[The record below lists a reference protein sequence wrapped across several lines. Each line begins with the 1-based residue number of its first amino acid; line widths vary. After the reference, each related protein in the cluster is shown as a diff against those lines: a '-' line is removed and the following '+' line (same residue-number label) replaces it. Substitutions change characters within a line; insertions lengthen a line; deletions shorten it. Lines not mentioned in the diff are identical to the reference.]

1 MKHLNGL
8 LLIILLFASCEKNDS
23 DGTDDNNGSNGD
35 NTQQLVYYSLTS
47 DKDTIG
53 FGEIAT
59 ITAVVSGYNL
69 SYSWSAITGGSILGS
84 GNEVTYA
91 AGSCQAGTNT
101 IACKVTD
108 AYNNSES
115 KEVSIFVH

>member
-1 MKHLNGL
+1 MRHLTGL
-8 LLIILLFASCEKNDS
+8 LSIFLLFASCEKNDS
-23 DGTDDNNGSNGD
+23 DGTDDNNGSNGN
-35 NTQQLVYYSLTS
+35 NTQQLVFYSLTT
-47 DKDTIG
+47 DKDTII
-53 FGEIAT
+53 FGETAT
-59 ITAVVSGYNL
+59 ITAVASGYNL
-69 SYSWSAITGGSILGS
+69 SYSWSATGGSILGS